1 MQTLIVLFFLATGL
15 LCFWIFFKS
24 IDWFEKI

>member
-1 MQTLIVLFFLATGL
+1 MQTLIVLFLLATGL
-15 LCFWIFFKS
+15 LCFWIFIKS

>member
-1 MQTLIVLFFLATGL
+1 MQTLIVLFLLATGL
-15 LCFWIFFKS
+15 LCFRIFFKS